1 MKGITVNIKNTNNP
15 SAPGTLILPSLALTE
30 EHQKYPVVGIAA
42 AKGFITLHVQKYMM
56 NREIGFGRR
65 LLQIIEEEGIS
76 YEHTPSGID
85 SISIIISEK
94 AYDDDKFDR
103 IIKTIYSQLS
113 VDDVQLEFDQA
124 IVMVVGSG
132 MNRSVGTLAKATQA
146 LANANINVNM
156 INQGS
161 SEVSIMFGI
170 DSEDAD
176 ASVLALYNAFF
187 DQD

>member
-1 MKGITVNIKNTNNP
+1 
-15 SAPGTLILPSLALTE
+15 
-30 EHQKYPVVGIAA
+30 
-42 AKGFITLHVQKYMM
+42 
-56 NREIGFGRR
+56 
-65 LLQIIEEEGIS
+65 
-76 YEHTPSGID
+76 
-85 SISIIISEK
+85 
-94 AYDDDKFDR
+94 
-103 IIKTIYSQLS
+103 
-113 VDDVQLEFDQA
+113 
-124 IVMVVGSG
+124 

-176 ASVLALYNAFF
+176 TSVLALYNAFF